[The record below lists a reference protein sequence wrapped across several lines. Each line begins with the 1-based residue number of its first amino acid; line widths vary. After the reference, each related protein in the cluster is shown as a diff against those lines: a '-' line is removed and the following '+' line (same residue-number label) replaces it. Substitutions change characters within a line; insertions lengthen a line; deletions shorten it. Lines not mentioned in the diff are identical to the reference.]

1 MGLIMCDFLVFYLEH
16 RSLAELELGQVG
28 VELVGVGV
36 VAMEERGMMGVVVV
50 EELDM
55 GLASIEMRRSCKM
68 ERCIEVVAIVDKT
81 LAPMSS

>member
-1 MGLIMCDFLVFYLEH
+1 M
-16 RSLAELELGQVG
+16 G

-36 VAMEERGMMGVVVV
+36 VAMGERGMMGVGVV

-55 GLASIEMRRSCKM
+55 GLASIEMRRSYKM

-81 LAPMSS
+81 LALMSS